1 MREIHFDMLLQM
13 SASEK
18 STLWEKH
25 TSIHYRKNGSGTAV
39 YSNVRLTLHEALG
52 QTQAQEMCESHYDET
67 NCTLVTLRY
76 TPELLQNEHT
86 KNYCLIFLLLPKTQK
101 KKKSTVTFL
110 FLYFLI
116 QWRQCELYYYTC
128 SQNLS
133 MNILYISTWEEDY
146 LKFKISEKTVF
157 IVFTDL

>member
-76 TPELLQNEHT
+76 TPELLQNEH
-86 KNYCLIFLLLPKTQK
+86 K
-101 KKKSTVTFL
+101 KITV
-110 FLYFLI
+110 
-116 QWRQCELYYYTC
+116 
-128 SQNLS
+128 
-133 MNILYISTWEEDY
+133 
-146 LKFKISEKTVF
+146 
-157 IVFTDL
+157 